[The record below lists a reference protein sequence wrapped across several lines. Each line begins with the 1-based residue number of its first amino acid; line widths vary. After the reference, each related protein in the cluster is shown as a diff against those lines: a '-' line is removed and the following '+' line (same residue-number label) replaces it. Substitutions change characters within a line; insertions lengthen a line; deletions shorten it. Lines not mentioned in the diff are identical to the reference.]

1 MKSVRSPLK
10 YPGGKIKLLPIIV
23 NYLRQQGIKK
33 VGIPFMG
40 GAALDINLAML
51 GYDVYSFDNLEPLVA
66 FFRQL
71 QTNKNNLIKAIGE
84 QPEPEEA
91 WTEWRAIVKG
101 DKAVAP
107 IQMATAYYSLN
118 AASWYGAGLAIVKKE
133 IRANRHNPKQH
144 CVHLAKYDLR
154 NMNISLMEWE
164 HSKLALDD
172 AFVYL
177 DPPYYEVGMS
187 FYNQDTTGFKHGELA
202 AWLKSRDNWLL
213 SYDDVPAV
221 RELYKDYQIR
231 EVYYTSSM
239 KNNKKEG
246 SRKTNDLLIFAN
258 NLTPVDFYS
267 QDEEVKENLS
277 LL

>member
-1 MKSVRSPLK
+1 MNSVRSPLK

-23 NYLRQQGIKK
+23 NYLRQLEINQ

-40 GAALDINLAML
+40 GAALDINLAMM
-51 GYDVYSFDNLEPLVA
+51 GYKVWSFDNSPCLVE

-71 QTNKNNLIKAIGE
+71 QADKNNLIAAIKE

-91 WTEWRAIVKG
+91 WTDWINIVRG
-101 DKAVAP
+101 DKKAAP
-107 IQMATAYYSLN
+107 IQMAAVYYSLN
-118 AASWYGAGLAIVKKE
+118 VSSWYGAGLAIVKKE

-144 CVHLAKYDLR
+144 CVNLAKYDLR
-154 NMNISLMEWE
+154 GMDISLMDWE
-164 HSKLALDD
+164 SSKLILDD
-172 AFVYL
+172 CFVYL
-177 DPPYYEVGMS
+177 DPPYYRIGMT
-187 FYNQDTTGFKHGELA
+187 FYGQDTTGFKHDKLA

-213 SYDDVPAV
+213 SYDDTPEV
-221 RELYKDYQIR
+221 RELYKDHQIR
-231 EVYYTSSM
+231 EVFYTSSM
-239 KNNKKEG
+239 KNNKKDG

-267 QDEEVKENLS
+267 QDEKAKENLS